1 MRAGH
6 KAGGAYN
13 NGSAG
18 LRFDLLT
25 FGGSIERET
34 RGEGEREGLER
45 SGLIRAR
52 GRRPEERERGRA
64 DVSDRMVRRHYGA
77 RSTSLRFA
85 FTYRCSTRGRRGC
98 DSVFEFGGSISLI
111 FGGEE
116 SPARPRYTNNSLNV
130 DVVLCH
136 GRSAAILIPTGS
148 GWMISHHFHFHTNVS
163 RDST

>member
-52 GRRPEERERGRA
+52 GRRPEERERGRGYKRSGVKKGGAERSVATTERGRA

-77 RSTSLRFA
+77 RSTSLRIYLQMLDEGQA
-85 FTYRCSTRGRRGC
+85 W
-98 DSVFEFGGSISLI
+98 V
-111 FGGEE
+111 
-116 SPARPRYTNNSLNV
+116 
-130 DVVLCH
+130 
-136 GRSAAILIPTGS
+136 
-148 GWMISHHFHFHTNVS
+148 
-163 RDST
+163 